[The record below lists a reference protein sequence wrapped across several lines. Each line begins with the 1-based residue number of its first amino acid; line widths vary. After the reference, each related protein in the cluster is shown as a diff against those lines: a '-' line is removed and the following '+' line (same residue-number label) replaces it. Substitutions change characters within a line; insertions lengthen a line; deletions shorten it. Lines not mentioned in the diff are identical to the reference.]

1 MIWLLVLVTANSID
15 NLDARVLS
23 VHPTIAECH
32 VTATQVFWENMPVNQ
47 EAVCMRVEEK
57 LDRSR

>member
-47 EAVCMRVEEK
+47 EAVCLRMEETD
-57 LDRSR
+57 DRTG